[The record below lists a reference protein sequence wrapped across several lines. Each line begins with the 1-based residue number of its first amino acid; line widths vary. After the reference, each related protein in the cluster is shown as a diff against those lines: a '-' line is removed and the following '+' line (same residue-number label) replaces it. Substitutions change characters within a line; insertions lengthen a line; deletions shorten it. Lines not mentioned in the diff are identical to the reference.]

1 MRLLRALPALLI
13 PLAVAS
19 RSAGAQAAEC
29 SVDTYQPSV
38 LAQAGLTIQRAASAP
53 TPADASKAL
62 RDAMKFLQDEKKIA
76 ANPLGAGFLRGQIY
90 ILWLHQDGVSDVM
103 TNEALNAPGVKTATV
118 DLVVA
123 ADSLFKLVEA
133 QGPGCAEQV
142 NQWRQSKP
150 WTDRLN
156 KAYQFLGANAVD
168 SAEYYLKR
176 SALLSAKSAFTHNAF
191 AQIADKRGD
200 KDGLL
205 SHLKMAID
213 IAATDTA
220 LADTRRQM
228 MFQYAANAQGHAL
241 AGGAARK
248 DALLKEAVDT
258 YLLLLKDQPEGKEA
272 AYSFSAVAEI
282 VGLTQD
288 SVRGRA
294 ILAPM
299 VADPS
304 PYNDLTLLLAAD
316 MARMLQRNDDAM
328 AMYAGALVKNPNVRD
343 ANYFLAFMYYEKK
356 DFAKMLPLTTKII
369 EIDPSNPD
377 NYLLHA
383 EALKLAALA
392 EKDAAKKAQLIKDA
406 EAAAKME
413 STMLHKLLVTQF
425 ERRAE
430 GALLA
435 GNIENR
441 GKAPKAFSLTIDFL
455 DAQGGVVESV
465 TAEVAAVAA
474 GKTGDFR
481 MQPTKPGIVAYKYK
495 ALP

>member
-13 PLAVAS
+13 PLVVAS
-19 RSAGAQAAEC
+19 RPAHAQAAEC
-29 SVDTYQPSV
+29 SVDTYQPAQ
-38 LAQAGLTIQRAASAP
+38 LAQAGLTIQRAAAAS

-62 RDAMKFLQDEKKIA
+62 RDAMKFLQDEKKLA
-76 ANPLGAGFLRGQIY
+76 ANPLGTGFLRAQIY
-90 ILWLHQDGVSDVM
+90 ILWLHQEGGSEVM
-103 TNEALNAPGVKTATV
+103 TNEALNAPGVKTASV
-118 DLVVA
+118 DLIVA

-133 QGPGCAEQV
+133 QGPGCVEQTQ
-142 NQWRQSKP
+142 QWRQSKP

-156 KAYQFLGANAVD
+156 KAYQFLGADAVD

-176 SALLSAKSAFTHNAF
+176 SAMLNAKSAFTHNAY

-205 SHLKMAID
+205 SHLKMAIEM
-213 IAATDTA
+213 AAADTS

-228 MFQYAANAQGHAL
+228 MFQYAANAQQHAL

-248 DALLKEAVDT
+248 NELLKEAVDT
-258 YLLLLKDQPEGKEA
+258 FLELLKQQPEGKEA

-288 SVRGRA
+288 TARGRA

-299 VADPS
+299 VADAT

-316 MARMLQRNDDAM
+316 MARMLSRNDDAM
-328 AMYAGALVKNPNVRD
+328 AMYAGALKKNPNVRD
-343 ANYFLAFMYYEKK
+343 ASYFLAFMYYEKK
-356 DFAKMLPLTTKII
+356 DFAKMLPLTQKLI

-392 EKDAAKKAQLIKDA
+392 EKDAPKKAQLIKDA
-406 EAAAKME
+406 EAAAKLE
-413 STMLHKLLVTQF
+413 AAMLHKLLVTQF
-425 ERRAE
+425 ERREA

-441 GKAPKAFSLTIDFL
+441 GKAAKSYSLTMDFV
-455 DAQGGVVESV
+455 DASGAVIESV
-465 TAEVAAVAA
+465 TAEVAAVAP
-474 GKTGDFR
+474 GKTGDFKLE
-481 MQPTKPGIVAYKYK
+481 PTKAGIVAYKYR